1 MERIPELQARFE
13 EEPLAQTL
21 GADLIDIGDGHA
33 LLRID
38 GVKRELCIV
47 GGVAQGG
54 TTTALVDYAGV
65 YAAMTRIRKGHTPC
79 KRISIDFLRPVM
91 LGEVLYAEAQ
101 VINENRSEILVSVS
115 AFTSGGQKKPKAL
128 ATLTFAK
135 PR

>member
-1 MERIPELQARFE
+1 MDRIQELQARFQ

-21 GADLIDIGDGHA
+21 GADLIGIGDGCA

-38 GVKRELCIV
+38 GVKKELCIV
-47 GGVAQGG
+47 GDVAQGG
-54 TTTALVDYAGV
+54 TTTALMDYAGV
-65 YAAMTRIRKGHTPC
+65 YAAMTRIPEGHTPC
-79 KRISIDFLRPVM
+79 KHISINFLRPVK

-101 VINENRSEILVSVS
+101 VINDNRSEILVSVS